1 MPKLNQ
7 PIVAGDYIIFGCDD
21 WLVFALEQPTG
32 AIVQFE
38 TECDPAWCNL
48 PDGIECEWTEA
59 GTVAVAI
66 AMALRGARPR
76 LVAAEFILATIED
89 FGITPTRT
97 ETAIAVA
104 ELHAR
109 LPA

>member
-1 MPKLNQ
+1 MPKLNR
-7 PIVAGDYIIFGCDD
+7 PIVAGDYIIFGCED
-21 WLVFALEQPTG
+21 WLVFALERPTG

-38 TECDPAWCNL
+38 TECDPAWRNL
-48 PDGIECEWTEA
+48 PDGIDDEWTDA
-59 GTVAVAI
+59 GVVAVAI

-76 LVAAEFILATIED
+76 LVTAEFILATIED

-97 ETAIAVA
+97 ETAIDIG
-104 ELHAR
+104 ELRAR